1 MQAVLQRIFGFMP
14 DWIVG
19 LGLIA
24 LAIVCALL
32 VYRMARA
39 VVRRAI
45 GSQNS
50 LALPI
55 LQRTAGPV
63 QLAICLIAVAL
74 VLPLAPLD
82 D

>member
-24 LAIVCALL
+24 LAILCALL

-45 GSQNS
+45 GLQNS
-50 LALPI
+50 LAL
-55 LQRTAGPV
+55 
-63 QLAICLIAVAL
+63 
-74 VLPLAPLD
+74 
-82 D
+82 